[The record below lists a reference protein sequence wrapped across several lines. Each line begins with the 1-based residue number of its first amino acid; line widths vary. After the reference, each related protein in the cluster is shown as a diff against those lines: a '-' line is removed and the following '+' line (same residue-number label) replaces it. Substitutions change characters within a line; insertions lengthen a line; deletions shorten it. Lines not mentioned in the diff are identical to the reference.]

1 LRRVLWGFAIGAAWQ
16 QHAGSLPAPA
26 TYGYALAAGALVLGA
41 VFRLCRDIPASRAT
55 TRWLVIMLL
64 SIEAGSAWATWR
76 AARRMAVELPLAFE
90 GRDLQVEGCVAGLPV
105 ATDDGLRFAFEI
117 ERGIPDIGGFPRR
130 VQLHL
135 HARTGVTRVRPGE
148 SWRFAVRLRRVHR
161 ALNFHAPNVEAGM
174 LERGLRATGYVRER
188 PAPSFMTPP
197 ALRCTARHGGMRL
210 EALRLAIRE
219 RVEAALPVA
228 PHLGVIV
235 ALAIGDQSLISDA
248 DRRRFVRT
256 GTGHLIAVSGL
267 HVSLVA
273 GALAALVS
281 LAWRRLPGL
290 AGRAPLWWAAP
301 HASAVAGALAA
312 LAYAGLAG
320 FGVPALRAFTML
332 ASAAVATIAGR
343 QLAAST
349 VFAWALGVV
358 TLVDPWAALSAG
370 FWLSFGAVAAILFA
384 TSGYVDGRG
393 RSEPARS
400 RQSDWPNPPNPSN
413 RSDPPNPPN
422 PPNRSDPADP
432 KDPKDRYDRMDRAAP
447 PAPLRWS
454 ALSAALDR
462 LRAAWR
468 IASRTQWAVT
478 IALIPLTLFWF
489 AQIPLVG
496 PLANAV
502 AIPWAS
508 LVVTPL
514 TLAGVVMPAPFD
526 VWAWHAAHLALVVM
540 MSLLGWLGEP
550 AWAVLPLRA
559 PTLVALV
566 LATAG
571 AIWWLA
577 PPGWPL
583 RAMAWILWLPL
594 FVPDEQRPE
603 PGEFRLTVFDV
614 GQGGAVLVETHA
626 HRLLFDTGPRY
637 GIDSDAARA
646 IVLPA
651 FAAAGIG
658 RLDRLVISHA
668 DADHAGGAKSLV
680 DAIRI
685 DSLRASLARDDPLWR
700 GGKGDTSDTS
710 EKGEKGEKGERADT
724 GIKASD
730 ARACRAGESWKWD
743 GIRFAMLWPDAA
755 TVGRGQ
761 ARNAAS
767 CVLHVSNGRVA
778 ALLPGDIEAA
788 QERALVE
795 AGPAALRA
803 DLLLAP
809 HHGSRTSSTEP
820 FLDAVAPR
828 EVVFQVGYAN
838 RFGHPHP
845 RVAARYAAHGAR
857 MHRSDRDGAIRASSR
872 QDRFVIERC
881 RELHRRYWM
890 GR

>member
-1 LRRVLWGFAIGAAWQ
+1 LRRALWGFAIGAGCQ
-16 QHAGSLPAPA
+16 QYSGSLPGPVI
-26 TYGYALAAGALVLGA
+26 YGYVLAAGTLIFGGGFWL
-41 VFRLCRDIPASRAT
+41 ASRVPGSRAAI
-55 TRWLVIMLL
+55 RWLVIVLL
-64 SIEAGSAWATWR
+64 SIEAGSAWAAWR
-76 AARRMAVELPLAFE
+76 AAQRMAVELPAAFE
-90 GRDLQVEGCVAGLPV
+90 GRDLQVEGCIASLPV
-105 ATDDGLRFAFEI
+105 STDDGLRFAFEI
-117 ERGIPDIGGFPRR
+117 ERGMPDIAGFPRR

-135 HARTGVTRVRPGE
+135 HARTGVARVRPGE

-161 ALNFHAPNVEAGM
+161 AVNFHAPNIEAGM
-174 LERGLRATGYVRER
+174 LERGLRATGYVRDR
-188 PAPSFMTPP
+188 SPPRFMPTPG
-197 ALRCTARHGGMRL
+197 LGCIARHWGMRL
-210 EALRLAIRE
+210 EALRLAIRD
-219 RVEAALPVA
+219 RVEAALPA
-228 PHLGVIV
+228 AAHLGIIV
-235 ALAIGDQSLISDA
+235 ALAIGDQSLISDI

-273 GALAALVS
+273 GALASLVS

-301 HASAVAGALAA
+301 RASAVAGALAA

-332 ASAAVATIAGR
+332 ASAAIAATAGR

-358 TLVDPWAALSAG
+358 AIVDPWAALSGG

-393 RSEPARS
+393 RSEFVQPVEPIR
-400 RQSDWPNPPNPSN
+400 RTEPTEPTRPGW
-413 RSDPPNPPN
+413 
-422 PPNRSDPADP
+422 
-432 KDPKDRYDRMDRAAP
+432 
-447 PAPLRWS
+447 
-454 ALSAALDR
+454 LSLSMWLDR
-462 LRAAWR
+462 LRPAWR
-468 IASRTQWAVT
+468 IALRTQWAVT
-478 IALIPLTLFWF
+478 IALVPLTLFWF

-496 PLANAV
+496 PLANAI

-526 VWAWHAAHLALVVM
+526 AWAWQAAHLALIALM
-540 MSLLGWLGEP
+540 GLIGWLGDP
-550 AWAVLPLRA
+550 GWAVLPLRA
-559 PTLVALV
+559 PNLLTLV

-594 FVPDEQRPE
+594 FAPDNNRPE

-614 GQGGAVLVETHA
+614 GQGGSVLVETHA

-637 GIDSDAARA
+637 SGDADAGRA

-658 RLDRLVISHA
+658 RLDRLIVSHA
-668 DADHAGGAKSLV
+668 DADHAGGAASV
-680 DAIRI
+680 ADALRI
-685 DSLRASLARDDPLWR
+685 ESLRASLADDHPLWR
-700 GGKGDTSDTS
+700 GSPGP
-710 EKGEKGEKGERADT
+710 T
-724 GIKASD
+724 GIDPAN
-730 ARACRAGESWKWD
+730 ARRCRAGESWDWD

-755 TVGRGQ
+755 TAGQ
-761 ARNAAS
+761 SKARNSAS
-767 CVLHVSNGRVA
+767 CVLHISNGRVA

-788 QERALVE
+788 QEHTLVE
-795 AGPAALRA
+795 TGSAALRA

-809 HHGSRTSSTEP
+809 HHGSRTSSTES

-828 EVVFQVGYAN
+828 EVVFQVGYRN

-845 RVAARYAAHGAR
+845 AVAARYAARGAR
-857 MHRSDRDGAIRASSR
+857 LHRSDRDGAIRASSR
-872 QDRFVIERC
+872 HDRFVIERC
-881 RELHRRYWM
+881 REVHHRYWM